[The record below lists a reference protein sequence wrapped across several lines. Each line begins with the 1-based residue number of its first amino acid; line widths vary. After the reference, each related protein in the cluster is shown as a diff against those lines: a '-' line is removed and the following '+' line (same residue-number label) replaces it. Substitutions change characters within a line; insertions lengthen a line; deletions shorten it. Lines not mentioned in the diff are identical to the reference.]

1 MINHKRPIIC
11 SYHHPW
17 ASGWCLQT
25 QMLRCKYWA
34 VGQLAHGCDP
44 PLQKCGWHFGTSAR
58 NLANIAKHQ
67 DEYKHCFSLVVYA
80 KYSWEVIM
88 GNNKPAQSKK
98 LKLQIKIRYR
108 LLMIAEADVFAT
120 TWFFPS
126 LTQLSVCRVA
136 GREHPQRFTLI
147 NLTGSL
153 WWFLWLILWFKK
165 ITNR

>member
-1 MINHKRPIIC
+1 M
-11 SYHHPW
+11 
-17 ASGWCLQT
+17 
-25 QMLRCKYWA
+25 
-34 VGQLAHGCDP
+34 
-44 PLQKCGWHFGTSAR
+44 
-58 NLANIAKHQ
+58 ANIAKHQ

-153 WWFLWLILWFKK
+153 W
-165 ITNR
+165 